1 LYLNYLTVNPP
12 PNNDNGIELFWQI
25 FNAERHAT
33 PVIIERR
40 KTGTTEAFAGV
51 ASVNKTEV
59 NYLQTPI
66 NTDSFAYDYRIRG
79 TDLCGEPFYSRI
91 HTNVLL
97 TGSKVGAYEV
107 SMNFMPYLGWG
118 NAAITYDIYRYLP
131 ESTAYV
137 LYEPN
142 VNSFSAYYNNG
153 QEYYTQ
159 CYRVKATKVGTDTV
173 SWSNDICFN
182 FEPILYIPNAFT
194 PNDDDLNDQFILSG
208 GALKTIDFKIFNRWG
223 ELLFQS
229 DNLKTFWNGK
239 YKDKLQPQGVYMYS
253 CTYTDFR
260 GKLYSTKGTITLL
273 K

>member
-1 LYLNYLTVNPP
+1 
-12 PNNDNGIELFWQI
+12 
-25 FNAERHAT
+25 
-33 PVIIERR
+33 
-40 KTGTTEAFAGV
+40 
-51 ASVNKTEV
+51 
-59 NYLQTPI
+59 
-66 NTDSFAYDYRIRG
+66 
-79 TDLCGEPFYSRI
+79 
-91 HTNVLL
+91 
-97 TGSKVGAYEV
+97 
-107 SMNFMPYLGWG
+107 
-118 NAAITYDIYRYLP
+118 
-131 ESTAYV
+131 
-137 LYEPN
+137 
-142 VNSFSAYYNNG
+142 
-153 QEYYTQ
+153 
-159 CYRVKATKVGTDTV
+159 VGTDTV